1 MLELKGITKSYY
13 AGNTTVRA
21 LREVSVNFRDNEF
34 VAILGQSGSGKTTL
48 LNVIGGLDRYERGNL
63 IINGRSTADYN
74 DKDWDGYRNHSVGF
88 VFQSYNLITHQTV
101 LSNVELALTLSGVSK
116 AERRRRAKEVLE
128 KVGLGEQLH
137 KKPNQLSGGQMQ
149 RVAIARALIN
159 NPDILLADEP
169 TGALDSQTSL
179 QIMDLISEIAK
190 DRLVIMVTHN
200 PDLAE
205 QYANRIIRLSDGEI
219 TDDSNP
225 YADEECEKDQENLPP
240 PKKRKKGRQ
249 SKEERTS
256 MSFGTSLGLSF
267 NNLLTKKGRTF
278 LTSFAGSIGIIGIAL
293 ILALSNGMQAY
304 IDSIEK
310 DTLSSYPL
318 IIETE
323 SFDLETMLASWKDSQ
338 KTSKE
343 EAPEREDN
351 KIYRKDQL
359 ADAASSISLK
369 TSTNDLA
376 QFKKF
381 LEGNEEIKKLTTDIK
396 YGYNVDPLIYKA
408 DTSSGVFCVNPSEV
422 SAALGAMGSMGGRIW
437 TELVGNEE
445 LLNSQ
450 YKLLE
455 GHWPTASNELVLFV
469 DKNNEISD
477 YTLYSLGL
485 EDISELEKALAEKQK
500 EEESTT
506 QAADKGKEEETSAPA
521 DDETQSYEYSEFLN
535 LTFKLVPQ
543 SNLYQKNSK
552 GIWEDKS
559 EDEAAM
565 KQIIDSGKELKIVAI
580 ARPDGKAEAAES
592 SAMSIAGTIG
602 YRSELATEIVTANNE
617 SAIVKEQ
624 KAKPKIDVFT
634 GLPFAEKKEESN
646 SLYGFNTKGMSATE
660 KPQVSFLA
668 KTADTPSVTST
679 AGSFEMP
686 EGVETMTEQEIY
698 DYIDKNYTGDDKEE
712 RKELVRLVLK
722 NIRSASERKK
732 VIDALDQALE
742 ETGNT
747 NKDVTGEKIYAM
759 LNMMDKDTKLQLI
772 TLLLRA
778 AESGTTIEMPATITD
793 NSGSKKNNSGSK
805 KSSAKKEPVVEE
817 PKFSDSTL
825 EENLDIL
832 GSADPDTPGT
842 ISIYPIDFDAKEKI
856 KTIIDEYNAQQRLDG
871 NDQNVISYTDYV
883 SLIMSNVTKIIN
895 VVTYLLI
902 AFVAISLIVSSIM
915 IGVITYISVLER
927 TKEIGILRAIGASK
941 KDISRVFRSETII
954 IGLVSGV
961 LGIGVSFLLLIPIN
975 AIINALIEID
985 GLAVLPLYG
994 VAALIAISVLLTVIA
1009 GLSPSKIAAKKDPV
1023 VALRTE

>member
-1 MLELKGITKSYY
+1 
-13 AGNTTVRA
+13 
-21 LREVSVNFRDNEF
+21 
-34 VAILGQSGSGKTTL
+34 
-48 LNVIGGLDRYERGNL
+48 
-63 IINGRSTADYN
+63 
-74 DKDWDGYRNHSVGF
+74 
-88 VFQSYNLITHQTV
+88 
-101 LSNVELALTLSGVSK
+101 
-116 AERRRRAKEVLE
+116 
-128 KVGLGEQLH
+128 
-137 KKPNQLSGGQMQ
+137 
-149 RVAIARALIN
+149 
-159 NPDILLADEP
+159 
-169 TGALDSQTSL
+169 
-179 QIMDLISEIAK
+179 
-190 DRLVIMVTHN
+190 
-200 PDLAE
+200 
-205 QYANRIIRLSDGEI
+205 
-219 TDDSNP
+219 
-225 YADEECEKDQENLPP
+225 
-240 PKKRKKGRQ
+240 
-249 SKEERTS
+249 
-256 MSFGTSLGLSF
+256 
-267 NNLLTKKGRTF
+267 
-278 LTSFAGSIGIIGIAL
+278 
-293 ILALSNGMQAY
+293 
-304 IDSIEK
+304 
-310 DTLSSYPL
+310 
-318 IIETE
+318 
-323 SFDLETMLASWKDSQ
+323 
-338 KTSKE
+338 
-343 EAPEREDN
+343 
-351 KIYRKDQL
+351 
-359 ADAASSISLK
+359 
-369 TSTNDLA
+369 
-376 QFKKF
+376 FKKF